1 MVEIAGQEIDI
12 KSFGFGLLGAIVVLI
27 VMKSV
32 EVNIAFKVIGAVL
45 GFLVGVIYTQFQIN
59 KG

>member
-1 MVEIAGQEIDI
+1 MVEIAGQELDVKAI
-12 KSFGFGLLGAIVVLI
+12 GFGILGAIVVLI

-32 EVNIAFKVIGAVL
+32 EVNIAFKAIGAVL
-45 GFLVGVIYTQFQIN
+45 GFVVGVIYTQYQIN

>member
-1 MVEIAGQEIDI
+1 MVEIAGQELDVKAI
-12 KSFGFGLLGAIVVLI
+12 GFGILGTIVVLI

-32 EVNIAFKVIGAVL
+32 EVNIAFKAIGAVL
-45 GFLVGVIYTQFQIN
+45 GFVVGVIYTQYQIN